1 MGQTKLTIT
10 GGYFYT
16 DSNYPASID
25 IDGTSC
31 DVIDYQLNNGY
42 DSTLVCQTAPKPTT
56 SSQTEYY
63 GGLGVTLIRDNFYSS
78 DLTNAVPSAN
88 AVYSQLIDAQYNQ
101 NNDNTTTP
109 NSDITVWLK
118 GFFKPGK
125 TSNYQFS
132 ITSSYGSSA
141 ILFLSTDE
149 TAANKVC
156 NILNLK

>member
-56 SSQTEYY
+56 SSQTEFY

-88 AVYSQLIDAQYNQ
+88 AIYSQLIDAQYDQ
-101 NNDNTTTP
+101 YNDNTTTS

-125 TSNYQFS
+125 TANYQFS
-132 ITSSYGSSA
+132 ITSFSSA
-141 ILFLSTDE
+141 ILYLSTDE

-156 NILNLK
+156 YLLKLK

>member
-42 DSTLVCQTAPKPTT
+42 DSTLVCLTAPKPTT

-63 GGLGVTLIRDNFYSS
+63 GGLGVTLIRDNFYST
-78 DLTNAVPSAN
+78 DLTNAVPSEN
-88 AVYSQLIDAQYNQ
+88 AIYSQLVDAQYDQ
-101 NNDNTTTP
+101 YKDNYTTNTGV
-109 NSDITVWLK
+109 TVWLK

-125 TSNYQFS
+125 TTNYLFS
-132 ITSSYGSSA
+132 ITSSSSA
-141 ILFLSTDE
+141 ILYLSTDE
-149 TAANKVC
+149 TEANKVC
-156 NILNLK
+156 YIIF